1 LVGLLNALALRNVF
15 VLLFVGVCAIVFEMA
30 SLAALFQRLLT
41 IAIGDE
47 PSNTQLQPPSTCN
60 KAAEA
65 GAAGVSSDSGVE
77 RTSNENDTLVISAE
91 EIKVEVATAM
101 VADDGAGAIS
111 VFVGTT
117 RDNFQ
122 GELLAL
128 DVAVCIIPSWT
139 ATNCTRRVMWSQF
152 PVKCP

>member
-1 LVGLLNALALRNVF
+1 
-15 VLLFVGVCAIVFEMA
+15 MA

-47 PSNTQLQPPSTCN
+47 PPSTQLQPPSTGN
-60 KAAEA
+60 TAAVA
-65 GAAGVSSDSGVE
+65 GAAGVSGESGVE

-122 GELLAL
+122 GE
-128 DVAVCIIPSWT
+128 
-139 ATNCTRRVMWSQF
+139 
-152 PVKCP
+152 